1 MPTRRPAKKSVKKPA
16 RRSAKAP
23 AAKPAKTHATTPA
36 DVDRL
41 FGEHVN
47 AGDLDALVDLYEAD
61 AALGQLDG
69 TAVRGRR
76 AIRQALNG
84 LSAAQA
90 KIEMNV
96 VKVVEGGSDV
106 AVLMNDGNRSFRS
119 IRIAAGDTVL
129 SVAAADFDGDGRP
142 DLAVA
147 SGKSISIHLRRADGS
162 YADARSKTRQEV
174 RQEARQEVSQDACRE
189 AREDTCHDA
198 RGRGPLV
205 RRARERRQPRR
216 AG

>member
-1 MPTRRPAKKSVKKPA
+1 MPMPTRRPAKKSVKKPA
-16 RRSAKAP
+16 RRSTKTP

-61 AALGQLDG
+61 ATLGQLDG
-69 TAVRGRR
+69 TAARGRR
-76 AIRQALNG
+76 AIREALNG

-106 AVLMNDGNRSFRS
+106 AVLMNDWRMK
-119 IRIAAGDTVL
+119 
-129 SVAAADFDGDGRP
+129 
-142 DLAVA
+142 AVA
-147 SGKSISIHLRRADGS
+147 PDGKPVEMTGKALEVVRRQRNGTWRFVIDLP
-162 YADARSKTRQEV
+162 Y
-174 RQEARQEVSQDACRE
+174 
-189 AREDTCHDA
+189 A
-198 RGRGPLV
+198 RG
-205 RRARERRQPRR
+205 
-216 AG
+216 

>member
-16 RRSAKAP
+16 RRSAKTP

-61 AALGQLDG
+61 ATLGQLDG

-76 AIRQALNG
+76 AIREALNG

-106 AVLMNDGNRSFRS
+106 AVLMNDWRMK
-119 IRIAAGDTVL
+119 
-129 SVAAADFDGDGRP
+129 
-142 DLAVA
+142 AVA
-147 SGKSISIHLRRADGS
+147 PDGKPVEMTGKALEVVRRQRNGTWRFVIDLP
-162 YADARSKTRQEV
+162 Y
-174 RQEARQEVSQDACRE
+174 
-189 AREDTCHDA
+189 A
-198 RGRGPLV
+198 RG
-205 RRARERRQPRR
+205 
-216 AG
+216 

>member
-16 RRSAKAP
+16 RRSAKTP

-61 AALGQLDG
+61 ATLGQLDG

-76 AIRQALNG
+76 AIREALNG

-96 VKVVEGGSDV
+96 VKVVEGGADV
-106 AVLMNDGNRSFRS
+106 AVLMNDWRMK
-119 IRIAAGDTVL
+119 
-129 SVAAADFDGDGRP
+129 
-142 DLAVA
+142 AVA
-147 SGKSISIHLRRADGS
+147 PDGKPHEMAGKALEVVRRQRNGTWRFVIDLP
-162 YADARSKTRQEV
+162 Y
-174 RQEARQEVSQDACRE
+174 
-189 AREDTCHDA
+189 A
-198 RGRGPLV
+198 RG
-205 RRARERRQPRR
+205 
-216 AG
+216 

>member
-1 MPTRRPAKKSVKKPA
+1 MLTRRPAKKSVKKPA
-16 RRSAKAP
+16 RRFAKTP

-61 AALGQLDG
+61 ATLGQLDG

-76 AIRQALNG
+76 AIREAVNG

-106 AVLMNDGNRSFRS
+106 AVLMNDWRMK
-119 IRIAAGDTVL
+119 
-129 SVAAADFDGDGRP
+129 
-142 DLAVA
+142 AVA
-147 SGKSISIHLRRADGS
+147 PDGKPVEMTGKALEVVRRQRNGTWRFVIDLP
-162 YADARSKTRQEV
+162 Y
-174 RQEARQEVSQDACRE
+174 
-189 AREDTCHDA
+189 A
-198 RGRGPLV
+198 RG
-205 RRARERRQPRR
+205 
-216 AG
+216 

>member
-16 RRSAKAP
+16 RRSAETP

-61 AALGQLDG
+61 ATLGQLDG
-69 TAVRGRR
+69 TTVGGRR
-76 AIRQALNG
+76 AIRQALSG
-84 LSAAQA
+84 LGAAQA

-106 AVLMNDGNRSFRS
+106 AVLMNDWRMK
-119 IRIAAGDTVL
+119 
-129 SVAAADFDGDGRP
+129 
-142 DLAVA
+142 AVA
-147 SGKSISIHLRRADGS
+147 PDGKPVEMTGKALEVVRRQRNGS
-162 YADARSKTRQEV
+162 WRFVIDLPY
-174 RQEARQEVSQDACRE
+174 
-189 AREDTCHDA
+189 A
-198 RGRGPLV
+198 RG
-205 RRARERRQPRR
+205 
-216 AG
+216 

>member
-61 AALGQLDG
+61 ATLGQLDG
-69 TAVRGRR
+69 TTVGGRR

-106 AVLMNDGNRSFRS
+106 AVLMNDWRMK
-119 IRIAAGDTVL
+119 
-129 SVAAADFDGDGRP
+129 
-142 DLAVA
+142 AVA
-147 SGKSISIHLRRADGS
+147 QDGKPVEMTGKALEVVRRQRNGTWRFVIDLP
-162 YADARSKTRQEV
+162 Y
-174 RQEARQEVSQDACRE
+174 
-189 AREDTCHDA
+189 A
-198 RGRGPLV
+198 RG
-205 RRARERRQPRR
+205 
-216 AG
+216 

>member
-16 RRSAKAP
+16 RRSPKTP

-61 AALGQLDG
+61 ATLGQLDG

-76 AIRQALNG
+76 AIREALKG

-106 AVLMNDGNRSFRS
+106 AVLMNDWRMK
-119 IRIAAGDTVL
+119 A
-129 SVAAADFDGDGRP
+129 VAADGKPVEMTGKALEVVRRQRNGRWRFVI
-142 DLAVA
+142 DLP
-147 SGKSISIHLRRADGS
+147 
-162 YADARSKTRQEV
+162 Y
-174 RQEARQEVSQDACRE
+174 
-189 AREDTCHDA
+189 A
-198 RGRGPLV
+198 RG
-205 RRARERRQPRR
+205 
-216 AG
+216 